1 MEAKR
6 PLGLLTI
13 RKPNTRELETFS
25 IFTHFQNGIDYLRA
39 IGEAENWEVLREH
52 EYKTQTGYIVRVE
65 MVVPRFID
73 LRKEE
78 YLWLN
83 PTDVSKVKDVKTKTN
98 EQPLHPGTSDSKQ

>member
-13 RKPNTRELETFS
+13 RKPTTGEIETFT
-25 IFTHFQNGIDYLRA
+25 IFTHFQNGVDYLRVV
-39 IGEAENWEVLREH
+39 GENWEVLREN
-52 EYKTQTGYIVRVE
+52 EYKTQTGYIVRLE
-65 MVVPRFID
+65 MVVPKFID

-83 PTDVSKVKDVKTKTN
+83 PAQDVSKLKDVKTQVN
-98 EQPLHPGTSDSKQ
+98 EQKNLSS

>member
-13 RKPNTRELETFS
+13 RKPKSREIETFT
-25 IFTHFQNGIDYLRA
+25 IFTHFQNGVDYLRVV
-39 IGEAENWEVLREH
+39 GENWKVLREN
-52 EYKTQTGYIVRVE
+52 EYETQTGYIVRIE
-65 MVVPRFID
+65 MVVPKFVD

-83 PTDVSKVKDVKTKTN
+83 PVQDVIKVKDVKTKTN
-98 EQPLHPGTSDSKQ
+98 EQKDLSS